1 MYSYYVNI
9 NTHSPLPPNPQRK
22 RLSFFY
28 HHRTKRCF
36 SLQDSGSSS
45 YVWEWGGGGRLF
57 SQQDSGSSSQGWEW
71 GVEGGVGS
79 FLSKAPATFF
89 SSKAD
94 ASTFNSAHLQFS
106 CSVVSNSLR
115 PHESQHARPPC
126 PSPTPGRVK

>member
-36 SLQDSGSSS
+36 SL
-45 YVWEWGGGGRLF
+45 
-57 SQQDSGSSSQGWEW
+57 QDSGSSSQGWEW